1 MSGDSIYHSGTE
13 GTGLEDSCPECGC
26 GTIYE
31 DSARG
36 ELVCNDCGCILK
48 TDMID
53 SGAEWVALSYSEND
67 EKSRVGTPVTE
78 TLHDRGMTTTIDHK
92 NIDAHGTQLSARKRK
107 QLSRLRTW
115 QRRMQTKDNDE
126 RNLQL
131 ALTEIHRMSSVLE
144 IPGPPR
150 EVAAVTYRKA
160 LDRNLIQG
168 RSIEGVASS
177 TLYIACRKE
186 DIPRSLDELAAVS
199 RVDRGEIGRTYRY
212 LVSELNLSMEP
223 VDPKLFVPRFCS
235 DLDIDQPIQQRA
247 VYILEQSANQGNH
260 SGKSPPGLAGAA
272 IYLASMLEDEGYTQ
286 ADVADVAG
294 VTKVTIRKR
303 YQEQLEALE
312 GEEFDLPIDT

>member
-1 MSGDSIYHSGTE
+1 MSGDSIYHGGVDSPELG
-13 GTGLEDSCPECGC
+13 DSCPECGS
-26 GTIYE
+26 TDLRQ
-31 DSARG
+31 DSVRG
-36 ELVCNDCGCILK
+36 ELVCNGCGCILK

-53 SGAEWVALSYSEND
+53 SGAEWVALSYRENN

-78 TLHDRGMTTTIDHK
+78 TLHDRGMTTKIDHK
-92 NIDAHGTQLSARKRK
+92 NVDAHGTQLSARKRK

-186 DIPRSLDELAAVS
+186 HIPRSLDELAAVA
-199 RVDRGEIGRTYRY
+199 RVDRSEIGRTYRY
-212 LVSELNLSMEP
+212 LVSELDLSMEP

-235 DLDIDQPIQQRA
+235 ELGIDQTVQQRA
-247 VYILEQSANQGNH
+247 ISILEQSAKNGNH

-272 IYLASMLEDEGYTQ
+272 IYLGAVLEDEGYTQ
-286 ADVADVAG
+286 ADVAEVAG

-303 YQEQLEALE
+303 YQEQLETIEGDSDIPLE
-312 GEEFDLPIDT
+312 T